1 MDNPPWLTYLRPLVG
16 LSSLGCWGIEVP
28 ALERSQKSE
37 YFSVNLLMIGCLM
50 SGATEVIQKIK
61 ERILLPGA
69 KEKMFDVDL

>member
-50 SGATEVIQKIK
+50 SGATENKGEDPVAWSQG
-61 ERILLPGA
+61 EN
-69 KEKMFDVDL
+69 V